1 MNKISFFLSL
11 FLLFAVANSQADTIV
26 YKWLDGTGKV
36 IYSQT
41 PPPTGTPFEIV
52 EKETPVA
59 LNSSNELG
67 SSAKTAAEASQQ
79 SQTENFQEQERIAQS
94 EQIKQDNC
102 KQAKANLDSL
112 NSRGQVTVKDGDLY
126 RRLSEEER
134 QERISST
141 QEQISEFCN

>member
-1 MNKISFFLSL
+1 MNKTSLIL
-11 FLLFAVANSQADTIV
+11 FLFMLCASTSAYADTVV

-52 EKETPVA
+52 EKKTPVA
-59 LNSSNELG
+59 LSTTSQPG
-67 SSAKTAAEASQQ
+67 SAVTAAESSQQ
-79 SQTENFQEQERIAQS
+79 SQAEKLREQERLAES
-94 EQIKQDNC
+94 EQIKAQNC
-102 KQAKANLDSL
+102 KQAKTNLDSL

-141 QEQISEFCN
+141 QDQINEFCN

>member
-1 MNKISFFLSL
+1 MNKISFFLLL
-11 FLLFAVANSQADTIV
+11 FLLFATTNSYADTVV

-52 EKETPVA
+52 EKKTPIA
-59 LNSSNELG
+59 LSNNNGSG
-67 SSAKTAAEASQQ
+67 SSAEAAAERSQK
-79 SQTENFQEQERIAQS
+79 SQTEKLEEQERLAQS

-141 QEQISEFCN
+141 QDQINEFCN

>member
-11 FLLFAVANSQADTIV
+11 LLLFACATSHADTIV
-26 YKWLDGTGKV
+26 YKWLDSTGKV

-52 EKETPVA
+52 EKKTPVT
-59 LNSSNELG
+59 LG
-67 SSAKTAAEASQQ
+67 NNNVTSTSAVAAAERSEK
-79 SQTENFQEQERIAQS
+79 SQTEKLEEQERIAQS
-94 EQIKQDNC
+94 EQIKQENC
-102 KQAKANLDSL
+102 KQAQANLTSL

-141 QEQISEFCN
+141 QEQINEFCN